1 MDTANPRKLSNIL
14 QLSASELAHTLGT
27 MMTTRKARNYAT
39 NTSLMVKQRL
49 SLFGNASTISRI

>member
-14 QLSASELAHTLGT
+14 ELSASELDHTLGT

-39 NTSLMVKQRL
+39 NQYITHGQATPVAIR
-49 SLFGNASTISRI
+49 